1 MKPIDPDLIPSI
13 NQSLEINLP
22 GNISEDELKEKISSY
37 INTLIENDFHRL
49 VSLLYRVDVSEE
61 KLKTMLIENQG
72 TDAGKIIGE
81 LIIERQLQKI
91 KTRRDFNRRD
101 STISDE
107 EAW

>member
-1 MKPIDPDLIPSI
+1 MKPIDSDLIPSI

-22 GNISEDELKEKISSY
+22 GNISEDELKEKISSF
-37 INTLIENDFHRL
+37 INALIENDFHRL

-61 KLKTMLIENQG
+61 KLKAMLVENQG

-91 KTRRDFNRRD
+91 KTRRHFNRRD

-107 EAW
+107 E